1 MRTLLTLLLAAGAYA
16 APPSKIFPYGY
27 DLYDLPNGLRLL
39 TIPTDFPNIVSLYT
53 VVSVGSRH
61 EVEPGKS
68 GFAHFFE
75 HCMFRGT
82 KRFPPQKWE
91 TVMKA
96 AGAATNAYTSDDLT
110 VYHATF
116 DKSGLE
122 SILDLEADR
131 FQNLE
136 YSESAFRTEAL
147 AVNGEY
153 NKNSSE
159 PAQQL
164 IEKLR
169 ATAFDRHTYRH
180 TTMGFLADIK
190 DMPNQFAYSKQ
201 FFDRF
206 YRPENVT
213 LVLAGDLDPKQVRT
227 MVEKY
232 WGPWKKG
239 AVAPQIPVEPPQTAE
254 RKAHVPWPTP
264 TLPWM
269 MIGYKV
275 PAFAENMRDSAALDL
290 IASLALGRNSPLYK
304 KLLLE
309 DQTNDVLQGGYE
321 NHADP
326 YLFLVYARVKK
337 ETDLPAVQDTII
349 STLNGFKDNLV
360 DAQRLEAVKSNLRYS
375 FALGLD
381 NSEAIAANLAGFIA
395 LTRTPET
402 LNQVYDLYASLTPED
417 LRAVARKY
425 FVASGRTIVTL
436 THQKEAK

>member
-27 DLYDLPNGLRLL
+27 DLHDFPNGLRLI
-39 TIPTDFPNIVSLYT
+39 TIPTDFPNIVSFYT

-61 EVEPGKS
+61 EVESGKS

-91 TVMKA
+91 AVMKA
-96 AGAATNAYTSDDLT
+96 AGAANNAYTSDDLT

-116 DKSGLE
+116 DKAGLE
-122 SILDLEADR
+122 SIIDLEADR

-136 YSESAFRTEAL
+136 YSENAFRTEAL

-153 NKNSSE
+153 NKNSTE
-159 PAQQL
+159 PANQL
-164 IEKLR
+164 EEKLR
-169 ATAFDRHTYRH
+169 DTAYDRHTYKH

-190 DMPNQFAYSKQ
+190 DMPNQYEYSKQ
-201 FFDRF
+201 FFNRF
-206 YRPENVT
+206 YRPENTT
-213 LVLAGDLDPKQVRT
+213 LVIVGDVDQKQVRS

-239 AVAPQIPVEPPQTAE
+239 AVKPQIPVEPPQTAE
-254 RKAHVPWPTP
+254 RKGHVDWPTP

-275 PAFAENMRDSAALDL
+275 PAFTENMRDSAALDL
-290 IASLALGRNSPLYK
+290 IASLALGQNSPLYK
-304 KLLLE
+304 KLVIDE
-309 DQTNDVLQGGYE
+309 QKNDVLQGGYQ

-326 YLFLVYARVKK
+326 YMFIVYSRVKN
-337 ETDLPAVQDTII
+337 DADMPAVQDAII
-349 STLNGFKDNLV
+349 STLNGFKDTLV
-360 DAQRLEAVKSNLRYS
+360 DAKRLEAVKSNLRYS

-381 NSEAIAANLAGFIA
+381 NSEAIAENLANYIA

-417 LRAVARKY
+417 LREVARKY
-425 FVASGRTIVTL
+425 FVASGRTVATL
-436 THQKEAK
+436 AHKKEAK

>member
-27 DLYDLPNGLRLL
+27 DQHDLPNGLRLI
-39 TIPTDFPNIVSLYT
+39 TIPTDFPNIVSFYT

-91 TVMKA
+91 AVMKS

-116 DKSGLE
+116 DKAGLE
-122 SILDLEADR
+122 SIIDLEADR

-159 PAQQL
+159 PANQL
-164 IEKLR
+164 YEKMR
-169 ATAFDRHTYRH
+169 ATAFDRHTYKH

-190 DMPNQFAYSKQ
+190 DMPNQYEYSKQ
-201 FFDRF
+201 FFNRF

-213 LVLAGDLDPKQVRT
+213 LVIVGDVDQKQVRT

-239 AVAPQIPVEPPQTAE
+239 AVKPQIPVEPPQTAE
-254 RKAHVPWPTP
+254 RKGHVDWPTP

-275 PAFAENMRDSAALDL
+275 PAFTENMRDAAALDL
-290 IASLALGRNSPLYK
+290 ISSLALGRNSPLYK
-304 KLLLE
+304 KLLID

-326 YLFLVYARVKK
+326 YLFMVYSRVKK
-337 ETDLPAVQDTII
+337 ESDMPAVQDAII
-349 STLNGFKDNLV
+349 STLNGFKDTLV
-360 DAQRLEAVKSNLRYS
+360 DAKRLEAVKSNLRYS
-375 FALGLD
+375 FALSLD
-381 NSEAIAANLAGFIA
+381 NSEAIAANLAGTIA

-417 LRAVARKY
+417 LREVARKY
-425 FVASGRTIVTL
+425 FVATGRTVVTL
-436 THQKEAK
+436 SHKKEAK